1 MRVRGRAGESFF
13 PRPGLAR
20 PMTAL
25 RDALIACGAVRFG
38 DFTLASGA
46 KSDYYVDIKRA
57 STDPSVLKLIG
68 EGFAE
73 HVRGAQRIA
82 GMELGAVPLAT
93 AASLASGVPFLMVRK
108 KPKGYGTNSQIE
120 GMFEPGMEVMVVEDV
135 TTSGGSSAEAVKVL
149 RAAGLTVTR
158 VVTVVDRESGAAK
171 AFGDLGVPF
180 FALTT
185 ASDLL
190 KMRKA

>member
-1 MRVRGRAGESFF
+1 
-13 PRPGLAR
+13 
-20 PMTAL
+20 MTAL

-57 STDPSVLKLIG
+57 STDPKVLKLIG

-171 AFGDLGVPF
+171 AFADLGVPF

-185 ASDLL
+185 ASELL